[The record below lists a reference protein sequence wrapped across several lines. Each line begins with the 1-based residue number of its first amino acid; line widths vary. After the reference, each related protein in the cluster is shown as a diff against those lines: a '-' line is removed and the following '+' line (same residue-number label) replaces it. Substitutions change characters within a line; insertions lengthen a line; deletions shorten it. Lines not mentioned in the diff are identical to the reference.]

1 MNGQFG
7 GGQQI
12 DRAERDKLQLFIRSV
27 DFNATDFDVRNSHP
41 CFQNAVNIKLV
52 NDRETGRP
60 RGFGYVLYETEE
72 QAEQAFQAQE
82 ADTIE
87 VNGREIIVDMC
98 GDKAQKRR
106 PGQGFQGGRGG
117 GGGFRGGNRGGGFR
131 GGRGGGFRGGFQ
143 QQGFQQGG
151 YGGQPQFGGQPG
163 GQFNQGQ
170 PMGHFSQGDFPPPQQ
185 YQQRF

>member
-1 MNGQFG
+1 MNGQFGG

-12 DRAERDKLQLFIRSV
+12 DRAERDKLQLFIRNV

-60 RGFGYVLYETEE
+60 RGFGYVLYDSE
-72 QAEQAFQAQE
+72 QATEQAFQMSE
-82 ADTIE
+82 SDTIE

-98 GDKAQKRR
+98 GDKAQKR
-106 PGQGFQGGRGG
+106 QAGG
-117 GGGFRGGNRGGGFR
+117 GGRGGGFR
-131 GGRGGGFRGGFQ
+131 GGRGGGFRGGRGGYRGGGGY
-143 QQGFQQGG
+143 QQGPPGG
-151 YGGQPQFGGQPG
+151 YGGQPS
-163 GQFNQGQ
+163 FNGGQ